1 MEYLGGGKWESMEVH
16 HRAGF
21 KDHRPMAEKKA
32 IVTVAKVA
40 AVAAAVYYGGPFL
53 AGATGVG
60 TTTAAA
66 YGSLGALE
74 AGSAFGAMVG
84 GASGLASMGGLA
96 LQGVGMVKAN
106 AAAQQ
111 MQESEQARVA
121 AANEVQASQ
130 ERQSNLNAQR
140 ARISQIREMN
150 IRRGNIL
157 ASTVRSGT
165 GATGTSAVIGSGGSL
180 TSQLGANI
188 GFINQTQSFASEQSA
203 GNVTAANAASAT
215 YQASNEAAGW
225 TSLATL
231 GKDVSTQFGG
241 IKTIFSS

>member
-16 HRAGF
+16 HRSGF
-21 KDHRPMAEKKA
+21 KDQRPMAEKKVVKT
-32 IVTVAKVA
+32 IAKVA
-40 AVAAAVYYGGPFL
+40 VVAAAVYYGGPFL

-84 GASGLASMGGLA
+84 GASGLASAAGLGI
-96 LQGVGMVKAN
+96 QGIGMVKAN
-106 AAAQQ
+106 AAAKQ
-111 MQESEQARVA
+111 MEESERARVA

-140 ARISQIREMN
+140 ARIAQVREMN
-150 IRRGNIL
+150 IRKGNIL
-157 ASTVRSGT
+157 ASSVRSGT
-165 GATGTSAVIGSGGSL
+165 GASGTSATIGSGGALS
-180 TSQLGANI
+180 SQLGANI

-203 GNVTAANAASAT
+203 GNVTASNAASAT

>member
-21 KDHRPMAEKKA
+21 KDQRPMAEKKVVST
-32 IVTVAKVA
+32 IAKVA
-40 AVAAAVYYGGPFL
+40 VVAAAVYYGGPFL
-53 AGATGVG
+53 AGAAGAG

-74 AGSAFGAMVG
+74 AGSAFGAAFG
-84 GASGLASMGGLA
+84 GASGLASIGGLG

-106 AAAQQ
+106 AAAKQQ
-111 MQESEQARVA
+111 QRSEQERLDAANAVQESQ
-121 AANEVQASQ
+121 Q
-130 ERQSNLNAQR
+130 RQSALNAQR
-140 ARISQIREMN
+140 ARIAQVREMS
-150 IRRGNIL
+150 IRKGNLL
-157 ASTVRSGT
+157 AAGVRSGT
-165 GATGTSAVIGSGGSL
+165 GTTGTSATIGAGGSL

-241 IKTIFSS
+241 IKTIFS

>member
-21 KDHRPMAEKKA
+21 KDHRPMAEKKTIA
-32 IVTVAKVA
+32 IVAKVA

-53 AGATGVG
+53 A
-60 TTTAAA
+60 
-66 YGSLGALE
+66 
-74 AGSAFGAMVG
+74 

-215 YQASNEAAGW
+215 YQASNEATGW
-225 TSLATL
+225 TSLASL